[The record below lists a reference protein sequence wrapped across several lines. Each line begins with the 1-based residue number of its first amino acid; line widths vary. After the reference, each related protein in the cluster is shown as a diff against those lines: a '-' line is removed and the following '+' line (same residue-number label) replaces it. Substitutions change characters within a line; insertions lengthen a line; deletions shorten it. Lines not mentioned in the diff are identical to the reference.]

1 MTANDI
7 ITLANAGFNANQI
20 AKILEIANAPAPV
33 PTPPAPVPT
42 QVPTPPAPVPTP
54 PAPVPTQVPTPPA
67 PVPTNAPDYILQAIQ
82 KVDDRLNQL
91 AIQNSRMP
99 ERQTTDDILAEI
111 INPPREE
118 EKK

>member
-33 PTPPAPVPT
+33 PTPPAQPAPL
-42 QVPTPPAPVPTP
+42 PAPVPVQS
-54 PAPVPTQVPTPPA
+54 APVPAQPA
-67 PVPTNAPDYILQAIQ
+67 PANAPDYILDAIG
-82 KVDDRLNQL
+82 KIDARLNQM

-111 INPPREE
+111 INPPREGD
-118 EKK
+118 KK